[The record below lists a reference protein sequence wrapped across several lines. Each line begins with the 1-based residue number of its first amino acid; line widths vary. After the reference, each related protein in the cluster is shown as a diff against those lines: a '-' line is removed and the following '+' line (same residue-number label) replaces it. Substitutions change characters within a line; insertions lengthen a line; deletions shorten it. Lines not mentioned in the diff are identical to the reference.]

1 MRFVLTHYRLLCA
14 LWNPVFIGW
23 RERFN
28 KSHQYKNCCIKS
40 FLVVKKNETMVTLLA
55 LLLNIWLSMTQT
67 VSAANENSRHNQYLR
82 VFALGFSAFIFNTT
96 EFVPVGLLTD
106 IARDLDVP
114 VSSAG
119 WMLTIYA
126 WIVASMSLPMMMLTS
141 RIERKKLLL
150 GVFILF
156 IVSHGFSVV
165 AWNFE
170 TLIASRIGIA
180 FAHAVFWSITASIA
194 IRVAPAGKKTL
205 ALSVLATGTSLA
217 MVLGVPLGRIIG
229 QWFGWRVTFAAIGI
243 VALLIMLAL
252 ARLLPAMPSLFS
264 GSMKK
269 LPELLRNP
277 KLMGLY
283 LFIFLLFTA
292 HYSAYSY
299 IEPFVKQI
307 GQVSENFTTVLLL
320 VFGGAGI
327 LGSVIFG
334 YWGERANTKLL
345 MANTLL
351 LMLCLIGLIG
361 SVGNL
366 WGISVLLVVWG
377 TALMVAC
384 LAMQVKVLNIDTQA
398 SDMIM
403 SMFSG
408 IINLGI
414 GAGALIGAKVIHF
427 SSLNMIGYVGAI
439 FALLALLLMTVLL
452 KKFPV
457 LR

>member
-1 MRFVLTHYRLLCA
+1 M
-14 LWNPVFIGW
+14 I
-23 RERFN
+23 
-28 KSHQYKNCCIKS
+28 
-40 FLVVKKNETMVTLLA
+40 TLFPPPRTSCLH
-55 LLLNIWLSMTQT
+55 MTQT
-67 VSAANENSRHNQYLR
+67 ASAANDNSRHNQYLR

-106 IARDLDVP
+106 IAKDFDVP
-114 VSSAG
+114 LASAG

-141 RIERKKLLL
+141 KMERKTLLL
-150 GVFILF
+150 SVFTLF
-156 IVSHGFSVV
+156 IVSHGFSVI

-170 TLIASRIGIA
+170 MLVASRIGIA

-194 IRVAPAGKKTL
+194 IRVAPPGKKTL

-229 QWFGWRVTFAAIGI
+229 QWLGWRVTFGVIG
-243 VALLIMLAL
+243 VTALLIMFAL
-252 ARLLPAMPSLFS
+252 FRLLPTLPSLFS

-269 LPELLRNP
+269 LPELLRKP
-277 KLMGLY
+277 TLLGLY

-292 HYSAYSY
+292 HYTAYSY
-299 IEPFVKQI
+299 IEPFVKVV
-307 GQVSENFTTVLLL
+307 GQVSENFTTFLLL
-320 VFGGAGI
+320 LFGGAGI

-345 MANTLL
+345 VSNTAVVMLCMVLLLLSASSPWGVSTLL
-351 LMLCLIGLIG
+351 LL
-361 SVGNL
+361 
-366 WGISVLLVVWG
+366 WG
-377 TALMVAC
+377 TALMIVC
-384 LAMQVKVLNIDTQA
+384 LAMQVKVLNIDTNA

-427 SSLNMIGYVGAI
+427 SSLEAIGYVGSG
-439 FALLALLLMTVLL
+439 FALLALLLIVTLL
-452 KKFPV
+452 KKFPSI
-457 LR
+457 R

>member
-1 MRFVLTHYRLLCA
+1 
-14 LWNPVFIGW
+14 
-23 RERFN
+23 
-28 KSHQYKNCCIKS
+28 
-40 FLVVKKNETMVTLLA
+40 
-55 LLLNIWLSMTQT
+55 MTQT
-67 VSAANENSRHNQYLR
+67 ASAANDNSRHNQYLR

-106 IARDLDVP
+106 IAKDFDVP
-114 VSSAG
+114 LASAG

-141 RIERKKLLL
+141 KMERKTLLL
-150 GVFILF
+150 SVFTLF
-156 IVSHGFSVV
+156 IVSHGFSVI

-170 TLIASRIGIA
+170 MLVASRIGIA

-194 IRVAPAGKKTL
+194 IRVAPPGKKTL

-229 QWFGWRVTFAAIGI
+229 QWLGWRVTFGVIG
-243 VALLIMLAL
+243 VTALLIMFAL
-252 ARLLPAMPSLFS
+252 FRLLPNLPSLFL

-269 LPELLRNP
+269 LPELLRKP
-277 KLMGLY
+277 TLLGLY
-283 LFIFLLFTA
+283 LFIFLL
-292 HYSAYSY
+292 
-299 IEPFVKQI
+299 
-307 GQVSENFTTVLLL
+307 LL
-320 VFGGAGI
+320 FGGAGI

-345 MANTLL
+345 VSNTAVVMLCMVLLLLSANSPWGVSTLL
-351 LMLCLIGLIG
+351 LL
-361 SVGNL
+361 
-366 WGISVLLVVWG
+366 WG
-377 TALMVAC
+377 TALMIVC
-384 LAMQVKVLNIDTQA
+384 LAMQVKVLNIDTNA

-427 SSLNMIGYVGAI
+427 SSLEAIGYVGSG
-439 FALLALLLMTVLL
+439 FALLALLLIVTLL
-452 KKFPV
+452 KKFPSI
-457 LR
+457 R

>member
-1 MRFVLTHYRLLCA
+1 
-14 LWNPVFIGW
+14 
-23 RERFN
+23 
-28 KSHQYKNCCIKS
+28 
-40 FLVVKKNETMVTLLA
+40 
-55 LLLNIWLSMTQT
+55 MTQT
-67 VSAANENSRHNQYLR
+67 ASAANDNSRHNQYLR

-106 IARDLDVP
+106 IAKDFDVP
-114 VSSAG
+114 LASAG

-141 RIERKKLLL
+141 KVERKTLLL
-150 GVFILF
+150 SVFTLF
-156 IVSHGFSVV
+156 IVSHGFSVI

-170 TLIASRIGIA
+170 MLVASRIGIA

-194 IRVAPAGKKTL
+194 IRVAPPGKKTL

-229 QWFGWRVTFAAIGI
+229 QWLGWRVTFGVIG
-243 VALLIMLAL
+243 VTALLIMFAL
-252 ARLLPAMPSLFS
+252 FRLLPTLPSLFS

-269 LPELLRNP
+269 LPELLRKP
-277 KLMGLY
+277 TLLGLY

-292 HYSAYSY
+292 HYTAYSY
-299 IEPFVKQI
+299 IEPFVKVV
-307 GQVSENFTTVLLL
+307 GQVSENFTTFLLL
-320 VFGGAGI
+320 LFGGAGI

-345 MANTLL
+345 VSNTAVVMLCMVLLLLSASSPWGVSTLL
-351 LMLCLIGLIG
+351 LL
-361 SVGNL
+361 
-366 WGISVLLVVWG
+366 WG
-377 TALMVAC
+377 TALMIVC
-384 LAMQVKVLNIDTQA
+384 LAMQVKVLNIDTNA

-427 SSLNMIGYVGAI
+427 SSLEAIGYVGSG
-439 FALLALLLMTVLL
+439 FALLALLLIVTLL
-452 KKFPV
+452 KKFPSI
-457 LR
+457 R

>member
-1 MRFVLTHYRLLCA
+1 
-14 LWNPVFIGW
+14 
-23 RERFN
+23 
-28 KSHQYKNCCIKS
+28 
-40 FLVVKKNETMVTLLA
+40 
-55 LLLNIWLSMTQT
+55 MTQT
-67 VSAANENSRHNQYLR
+67 ASAANDNSRHNQYLR

-106 IARDLDVP
+106 IAKDFDVP
-114 VSSAG
+114 LASAG

-141 RIERKKLLL
+141 KMERKTLLL
-150 GVFILF
+150 SVFTLF
-156 IVSHGFSVV
+156 IVSHGFSVI

-170 TLIASRIGIA
+170 MLVASRIGIA

-194 IRVAPAGKKTL
+194 IRVAPPGKKTL

-229 QWFGWRVTFAAIGI
+229 QWLGWRVTFGVIG
-243 VALLIMLAL
+243 VTALLIMFAL
-252 ARLLPAMPSLFS
+252 FRLLPTLSSLFS

-269 LPELLRNP
+269 LPELLRKP
-277 KLMGLY
+277 TLLGLY

-292 HYSAYSY
+292 HYTAYSY
-299 IEPFVKQI
+299 IEPFVKVV
-307 GQVSENFTTVLLL
+307 GQVSENFTTFLLL
-320 VFGGAGI
+320 LFGGAGI

-345 MANTLL
+345 VSNTAVVMLCMVLLLLSANSPWGVSTLL
-351 LMLCLIGLIG
+351 LL
-361 SVGNL
+361 
-366 WGISVLLVVWG
+366 WG
-377 TALMVAC
+377 TALMIVC
-384 LAMQVKVLNIDTQA
+384 LAMQVKVLNIDTNA

-427 SSLNMIGYVGAI
+427 SSLEAIGYVGSG
-439 FALLALLLMTVLL
+439 FALLALLLIVTLL
-452 KKFPV
+452 KKFPSI
-457 LR
+457 R

>member
-1 MRFVLTHYRLLCA
+1 
-14 LWNPVFIGW
+14 
-23 RERFN
+23 
-28 KSHQYKNCCIKS
+28 
-40 FLVVKKNETMVTLLA
+40 
-55 LLLNIWLSMTQT
+55 MTQT
-67 VSAANENSRHNQYLR
+67 ASAANDNSRHNQYLR

-106 IARDLDVP
+106 IAKDFDVP
-114 VSSAG
+114 LASAG

-141 RIERKKLLL
+141 KMERKTLLL
-150 GVFILF
+150 SVFTLF
-156 IVSHGFSVV
+156 IVSHGFSVI

-170 TLIASRIGIA
+170 MLVASRIGIA

-194 IRVAPAGKKTL
+194 IRVAPPGKKTL

-229 QWFGWRVTFAAIGI
+229 QWLGWRVTFGVIG
-243 VALLIMLAL
+243 VTALLIMFAL
-252 ARLLPAMPSLFS
+252 FRLLPTLPSLFS

-269 LPELLRNP
+269 LPELLRKP
-277 KLMGLY
+277 TLLGLY

-292 HYSAYSY
+292 HYTAYSY
-299 IEPFVKQI
+299 IEPFVKVV
-307 GQVSENFTTVLLL
+307 GQVSENFTTFLLL
-320 VFGGAGI
+320 LFGGAGI

-345 MANTLL
+345 VSNTAVVMLCMVLLLLSASSLWGVSTLL
-351 LMLCLIGLIG
+351 LL
-361 SVGNL
+361 
-366 WGISVLLVVWG
+366 WG
-377 TALMVAC
+377 TALMIVC
-384 LAMQVKVLNIDTQA
+384 LAMQVKVLNIDTNA

-427 SSLNMIGYVGAI
+427 SSLEAIGYVGSG
-439 FALLALLLMTVLL
+439 FALLALLLIVTLL
-452 KKFPV
+452 KKFPSI
-457 LR
+457 R

>member
-1 MRFVLTHYRLLCA
+1 
-14 LWNPVFIGW
+14 
-23 RERFN
+23 
-28 KSHQYKNCCIKS
+28 
-40 FLVVKKNETMVTLLA
+40 
-55 LLLNIWLSMTQT
+55 MTQT
-67 VSAANENSRHNQYLR
+67 ASAANDNSRHNQYLR

-106 IARDLDVP
+106 IAKDFDVP
-114 VSSAG
+114 LASAG

-141 RIERKKLLL
+141 KMERKTLLL
-150 GVFILF
+150 SVFTLF
-156 IVSHGFSVV
+156 IVSHGFSVI

-170 TLIASRIGIA
+170 MLVASRIGIA

-194 IRVAPAGKKTL
+194 IRVAPPGKKTL

-229 QWFGWRVTFAAIGI
+229 QWLGWRVTFGVIG
-243 VALLIMLAL
+243 VTALLIMFAL
-252 ARLLPAMPSLFS
+252 FRLLPTLPSLFS

-269 LPELLRNP
+269 LPELLRKP
-277 KLMGLY
+277 TLLGLY

-292 HYSAYSY
+292 HYTAYSY
-299 IEPFVKQI
+299 IEPFVKVV
-307 GQVSENFTTVLLL
+307 GQVSENFTTFLLL
-320 VFGGAGI
+320 LFGGAGI

-345 MANTLL
+345 VSNTAVVMLCMVLLLLSANSPWGVSTLL
-351 LMLCLIGLIG
+351 LL
-361 SVGNL
+361 
-366 WGISVLLVVWG
+366 WG
-377 TALMVAC
+377 TALMIVC
-384 LAMQVKVLNIDTQA
+384 LAMQVKVLNIDTNA

-427 SSLNMIGYVGAI
+427 SSLEAIGYVGSG
-439 FALLALLLMTVLL
+439 FALLALLLIVTLL
-452 KKFPV
+452 KKFPSI
-457 LR
+457 R